1 MVFTNVFTPATD
13 GFTEDT
19 KLYNDN
25 AYKVDMGIESNQT
38 ETNGEF
44 ALTFRST
51 LNEEFTTQTLN
62 VYNMTEWD
70 LEEAINALPNK
81 VCVCVVLGS
90 VGEGNVPFNNLC
102 SLVLFLF
109 VCSSC

>member
-1 MVFTNVFTPATD
+1 MLVPSSTIEHFFLFTYTESWQAIVFTNVFTPATD

-25 AYKVDMGIESNQT
+25 AYKVDMGIDSNQT

-51 LNEEFTTQTLN
+51 LNEEFTTQTMN
-62 VYNMTEWD
+62 VYNVTEWD
-70 LEEAINALPNK
+70 VEEAINALPNK
-81 VCVCVVLGS
+81 VCRS
-90 VGEGNVPFNNLC
+90 YARK
-102 SLVLFLF
+102 
-109 VCSSC
+109 